1 MGERTPVIIN
11 SIRIIFVS
19 FRDFRFIKYFSR
31 TLVPWSEKEAV
42 FEGRNLINII
52 HESGVLVVNS
62 GLELYGR
69 DSDIVVI
76 WLVEKL
82 RGRLIRREGPVVGM
96 VGGVLRVVE
105 DGFAVI

>member
-31 TLVPWSEKEAV
+31 TLVPSPEKEAV

-52 HESGVLVVNS
+52 QESGVLVVER
-62 GLELYGR
+62 GLELYRR

-76 WLVEKL
+76 RLVEKL
-82 RGRLIRREGPVVGM
+82 RGRLIRREGPVVGL